1 MATITSVDHI
11 GSLEI
16 ARDHAAYFS
25 AGAKA
30 DHAAYGGI
38 DVAEWV
44 MPEYGSEYGS
54 VGQASWTAEGVVA
67 ERVDDWV

>member
-1 MATITSVDHI
+1 MTTVTSLDHI
-11 GSLEI
+11 GSLGI
-16 ARDHAAYFS
+16 VRDHAAYFS

-44 MPEYGSEYGS
+44 MPEYGS

-67 ERVDDWV
+67 ERANDWV